1 LTEIFTLLALT
12 AAGLDARKLAAP
24 VGSPAESG
32 EAIIEAA
39 SPAGRAL
46 AVAFAVL
53 TVFGTLGALAALGS
67 EPSPASL
74 GAFTVLEAL
83 GALTAFEGADG
94 CAASGISKVGSIIGK
109 KRSLKKGWK
118 RGLGEQR
125 NWEGTG
131 VENYERVKSC
141 SRLERGNGSLAELR
155 HL

>member
-1 LTEIFTLLALT
+1 MVSATGEAASSLTEIFTLLALT
-12 AAGLDARKLAAP
+12 AAGLGARKLAAP
-24 VGSPAESG
+24 TGSPAESG
-32 EAIIEAA
+32 EAMTEAA

-109 KRSLKKGWK
+109 KRSLKKG
-118 RGLGEQR
+118 
-125 NWEGTG
+125 
-131 VENYERVKSC
+131 
-141 SRLERGNGSLAELR
+141 
-155 HL
+155 